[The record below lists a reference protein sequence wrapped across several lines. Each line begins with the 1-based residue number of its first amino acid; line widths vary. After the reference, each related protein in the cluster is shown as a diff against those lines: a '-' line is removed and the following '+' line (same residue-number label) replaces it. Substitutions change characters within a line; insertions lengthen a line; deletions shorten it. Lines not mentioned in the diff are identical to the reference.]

1 MSHFKARRKYGACYG
16 SLWKQHSTISTPPN
30 LSDFKKEV
38 GGDKAGLVTV
48 TAAFDKNERNK
59 CYEFCVLIGNTMT
72 CYENL
77 TAFRR
82 GDDPSSEIRIVGAS
96 AWNPPVKSSDG
107 KRPLSP
113 PPPSSAS
120 SAVTV
125 KSFRLLTHAGTDVY
139 CSTQNYEDCEVWL
152 SALHSGLEITYAGYQ
167 DTLTILKKL
176 QMSPE
181 GTILSF
187 DEDIDV
193 IPPMPPKSLRAED
206 VSSLEPKLLTP
217 PVARRSSRM
226 KSLVNKVKA
235 RQETV
240 QTPCTHNAAF
250 VDPYAIPT
258 GAILKTHC
266 ISCGRYPPENAM
278 KSYVGTPLPQFGM
291 ENRILI
297 CQPCT
302 VGQGILRHV
311 CALSALYASD
321 AHERVALMK
330 GRNLA
335 VKTVENA
342 TNANGTRNTHTGIQG
357 SDSFEALDNVVM
369 TPQIASAIMNMVNGP
384 HFSACRRRSSALNLI
399 SNKLESGIIGAAEF
413 LELLN
418 EYALEAIAS
427 STLQTATIQ
436 MKKEALMVSGD
447 MRAAIKMLHE
457 HALPKSSNDGC
468 GVASSGSTEMLSC
481 ILEFFLDLCEQDEL
495 SSVAFFW
502 PQLCQIHL
510 QMLPATDSESLARIE
525 LVEDF
530 MLTVCVKHSVHLA
543 LELVWSCLADL
554 EDSASNTN
562 LTPSC
567 KRRRFALM
575 RFLCELESLIF
586 DLEGGWGGG
595 SVCLRGMVTPSE
607 RQSLLIKESMGVL
620 QLHRRFS
627 SHHLSRSA
635 RLDKLNGEA
644 AIDEDLNNVDKGNAE
659 EIDID
664 AAKRKYEIAK
674 VAEYFSTQLMFCRR
688 LGDIAEKL
696 RFMNI
701 EERPIALENELE
713 ILNSSGRLGGDPLNH
728 ICRKNGDFV
737 NVLKIPTNEGHVFRS
752 KERTPVL
759 LLMEIKREENI
770 SVEGE
775 IGANSTPVSVVNESD
790 SENID
795 TRNEGEDDSSSCSLN
810 DSTKKEE
817 LTLNSKQCSLHDDSS
832 MSSPKVSNH
841 LKQVLKSPKTTKD
854 ESVGAVAE
862 VENLVADAVREKLK
876 MSFPDLTVSRSQSSS
891 QESPKLL
898 LEDSAEAG
906 QDSNFDSDGDD
917 VEKNGQTTLLV
928 DNAETEQ
935 DSNLDSDGDHTEN
948 NRQQSL
954 LDDHAETG
962 HVSHF
967 DDSDGDCVEK
977 NGHNHDCEKIGSLPF
992 PHSLNGEN
1000 DCDTSEFETEGAICS
1015 NASSKHTKCL
1025 SVTTLDDSTPIRRVS
1040 AFGGLRAS
1048 STNSLSTLC
1057 PDNLTP
1063 HGEGR
1068 RQVLT
1073 AIFTKGQRSSNLIAR
1088 GIAPAA
1094 RRAIQA
1100 MDRKRAQLLMASKL
1114 VNEKDSLKF
1123 KSNDDQSQSIN
1134 SMLDGKGTSLGEGKT
1149 SSSEEEEC
1157 IEAIRLLLVQ
1167 NSVALGRISPEK
1179 AAQTLNPAIN
1189 DSTETGTTSSDKD
1202 SNNETDV
1209 GCIDSRLSGCGT
1221 VSEAVMSALELWKK
1235 GLVSN
1240 AELLDLIQKDL
1251 QYTRLALPGA
1261 DNESKLKED
1270 SAFWGRFA
1278 FGERWAEKKARL
1290 QASSVFGT
1298 QSGWDLTGVI
1308 IKSNDDLRQEAFA
1321 MQLIELCA
1329 EAFDICGLELWTYP
1343 YRILATGKTT
1353 GIIEM
1358 VRNSM
1363 SFDSLK
1369 KRPGYESGGLVGHFK
1384 KMAEY
1389 AADPVEALK
1398 TSKKNF
1404 VRSLAAYSL
1413 LSYLFLFKDRH
1424 NGNLLLDTAGH
1435 VIHIDFGFIF
1445 GIAPGGS
1452 FSLEQSVPFKLTEE
1466 MIEVMDG
1473 LGSVLFSEFVT
1484 LFCCGFL
1491 ALQAHCQT
1499 FETIVE
1505 ITCEGSTFKCFEGK
1519 DSKEITSKLRE
1530 RFCPDL
1536 SRHYA
1541 TTFG

>member
-16 SLWKQHSTISTPPN
+16 SLWKQHTPISTPLN
-30 LSDFKKEV
+30 LSDFKKEAAN
-38 GGDKAGLVTV
+38 DKGSVITI
-48 TAAFDKNERNK
+48 TTAFDKNERSK
-59 CYEFCVLIGNTMT
+59 SYEFCVLIGNTMT

-96 AWNPPVKSSDG
+96 AWNPPVKCSDG

-113 PPPSSAS
+113 PPPSSAAS
-120 SAVTV
+120 SAAHI
-125 KSFRLLTHAGTDVY
+125 KSFRLLTHAGTDVF

-152 SALHSGLEITYAGYQ
+152 AALHSGLEITYAGYQ

-181 GTILSF
+181 GTIVSF
-187 DEDIDV
+187 DEEIDV
-193 IPPMPPKSLRAED
+193 APPRPPKSLRAPD
-206 VSSLEPKLLTP
+206 ASSLEPKLLTP
-217 PVARRSSRM
+217 PLARRSSRM
-226 KSLVNKVKA
+226 KNLVNKVKTRHDSA
-235 RQETV
+235 QSL
-240 QTPCTHNAAF
+240 CLHNAAF
-250 VDPYAIPT
+250 LDPYTIPS
-258 GAILKTHC
+258 GVVLKTHC
-266 ISCGRYPPENAM
+266 ICCGRYPPENAM
-278 KSYVGTPLPQFGM
+278 KSCVGTPLPQFGL
-291 ENRILI
+291 ENRVQI
-297 CQPCT
+297 CQPCII
-302 VGQGILRHV
+302 GQGILRHV
-311 CALSALYASD
+311 YALSAFYASD

-330 GRNLA
+330 GRDLA
-335 VKTVENA
+335 VKIVENA
-342 TNANGTRNTHTGIQG
+342 TNASGTRKSIPEVSTSG
-357 SDSFEALDNVVM
+357 SFEALDNVTM
-369 TPQIASAIMNMVNGP
+369 TPAIASAIMNMVNGP
-384 HFSACRRRSSALNLI
+384 NFAACRRRSSALNLI
-399 SNKLESGIIGAAEF
+399 SYKLESGTIGAAEF

-447 MRAAIKMLHE
+447 MRAAIEMLHE
-457 HALPKSSNDGC
+457 HALPKSSSDGY
-468 GVASSGSTEMLSC
+468 GIASSGSTEMLSC
-481 ILEFFLDLCEQDEL
+481 ILEFFLDLCEQGEL

-530 MLTVCVKHSVHLA
+530 LLTVCVKNSVHLA
-543 LELVWSCLADL
+543 LELVWSCIADL
-554 EDSASNTN
+554 EESTSSSTP
-562 LTPSC
+562 TPSC
-567 KRRRFALM
+567 RRRRFALM

-595 SVCLRGMVTPSE
+595 SVCLRGLMTPSE
-607 RQSLLIKESMGVL
+607 HQSSLIKESMGIL

-635 RLDKLNGEA
+635 RLEKLNAEA
-644 AIDEDLNNVDKGNAE
+644 AADEDSNHIGKGISE
-659 EIDID
+659 EIDLD
-664 AAKRKYEIAK
+664 AAKRKYEIAN

-696 RFMNI
+696 RFMNV
-701 EERPIALENELE
+701 EERADVLENELE

-728 ICRKNGDFV
+728 ICRKNGEFV

-770 SVEGE
+770 SLEGKNDSDPTVDSKVENATVESNDTSHDEKDE
-775 IGANSTPVSVVNESD
+775 I
-790 SENID
+790 
-795 TRNEGEDDSSSCSLN
+795 SCSSFN
-810 DSTKKEE
+810 DSNKEDPNLTIKKG
-817 LTLNSKQCSLHDDSS
+817 SLHDDLS
-832 MSSPKVSNH
+832 MSSPKVSH
-841 LKQVLKSPKTTKD
+841 LKQVLKSPKATKD
-854 ESVGAVAE
+854 DSVGAVAE

-876 MSFPDLTVSRSQSSS
+876 ISFPDLTGKNSHLIT
-891 QESPKLL
+891 QEWLVNN
-898 LEDSAEAG
+898 D
-906 QDSNFDSDGDD
+906 
-917 VEKNGQTTLLV
+917 KNGQTV
-928 DNAETEQ
+928 N
-935 DSNLDSDGDHTEN
+935 SDSDCKDDNDKQNGN
-948 NRQQSL
+948 N
-954 LDDHAETG
+954 H
-962 HVSHF
+962 
-967 DDSDGDCVEK
+967 
-977 NGHNHDCEKIGSLPF
+977 
-992 PHSLNGEN
+992 NGEEQGSASFPCN
-1000 DCDTSEFETEGAICS
+1000 IYDETDCDTTEFDAEGTIS
-1015 NASSKHTKCL
+1015 VNSTRKDMKCL
-1025 SVTTLDDSTPIRRVS
+1025 SITTAEDPTPIRRVS
-1040 AFGGLRAS
+1040 AFGALRAS
-1048 STNSLSTLC
+1048 SANSLSTLC

-1073 AIFTKGQRSSNLIAR
+1073 AIFTKGQRSTNLIAR

-1100 MDRKRAQLLMASKL
+1100 MDRKRAQLLMNSKH
-1114 VNEKDSLKF
+1114 ERDSLKL
-1123 KSNDDQSQSIN
+1123 KSNGYSSQFIN
-1134 SMLDGKGTSLGEGKT
+1134 LSDIRMEESVGEVTT
-1149 SSSEEEEC
+1149 SSTEEEEC

-1179 AAQTLNPAIN
+1179 AARALNPALDGSSDN
-1189 DSTETGTTSSDKD
+1189 EANSSDKD

-1209 GCIDSRLSGCGT
+1209 GRIDSRLAGCGT
-1221 VSEAVMSALELWKK
+1221 VSEAVLSALELWKK

-1278 FGERWAEKKARL
+1278 FGERWAEKKARI
-1290 QASSVFGT
+1290 QASSVYGT

-1308 IKSNDDLRQEAFA
+1308 VKSNDDLRQEAFA

-1329 EAFDICGLELWTYP
+1329 EAFDMCGLELWTYP

-1369 KRPGYESGGLVGHFK
+1369 KRPGYESGGLIGHFK

-1499 FETIVE
+1499 FETIVG

-1530 RFCPDL
+1530 RFCPNL
-1536 SRHYA
+1536 SKEETVSHAMELIRLACNA
-1541 TTFG
+1541 TGTKQYDFFQYMSQGIAA